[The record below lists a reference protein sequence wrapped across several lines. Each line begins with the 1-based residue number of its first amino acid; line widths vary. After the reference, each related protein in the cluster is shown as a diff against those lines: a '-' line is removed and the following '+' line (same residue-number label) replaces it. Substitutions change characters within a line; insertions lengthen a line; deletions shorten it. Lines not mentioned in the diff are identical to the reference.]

1 MLATWV
7 WCPSA
12 PPPAPCPP
20 PQPLPAAF
28 SLHKPIIY
36 CCNKTDQSDS
46 LKGHLSW
53 RGHLHH
59 LTFVEEAAHL
69 AHSLI
74 CVSKEQSIGWVTSVE
89 KSKSLGLIAHRDN
102 ASCSPCCK
110 HLKQLPPPGKCF
122 IGVYRFSYH
131 LIMSRMSA
139 MGSSLS
145 TTWRWWC
152 GILPSSITLA
162 RVTCRSSVSLRI
174 GGF

>member
-69 AHSLI
+69 AQSLN
-74 CVSKEQSIGWVTSVE
+74 VSQ
-89 KSKSLGLIAHRDN
+89 KSKAVCGLLLLTKENLWVWLLTGTMQAAVPVANISSSCPLLENVWSVLTGFPLTWSCQGCRPWGAPSQRRGGGGA
-102 ASCSPCCK
+102 ASSQAPSRWLVSPAK
-110 HLKQLPPPGKCF
+110 APLVF
-122 IGVYRFSYH
+122 V
-131 LIMSRMSA
+131 
-139 MGSSLS
+139 
-145 TTWRWWC
+145 
-152 GILPSSITLA
+152 
-162 RVTCRSSVSLRI
+162 
-174 GGF
+174 